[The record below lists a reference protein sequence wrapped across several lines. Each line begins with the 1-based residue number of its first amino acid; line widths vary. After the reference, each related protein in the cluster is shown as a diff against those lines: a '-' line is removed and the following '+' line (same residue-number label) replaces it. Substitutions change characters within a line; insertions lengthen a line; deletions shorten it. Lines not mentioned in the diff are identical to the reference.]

1 MLISLLTW
9 KLLFRTVK
17 VFVFYSHVILCCCL
31 NFSFIL
37 LNCCQR
43 PCLTCIWLGNFIEI
57 SLMTE
62 YMIHFYKC
70 FTNSSTK
77 SHRHLQYFPS
87 QHHSN
92 PIYCQTVWTTKNIFY
107 ISSSVS
113 NSTASTSLQA
123 ATISLL
129 VQQNGPLTPA
139 LVSFSFP
146 IQFFTCQPCE
156 LISSYPSLTCQILSV
171 KFLLSGQ
178 NQDLYT
184 LQSLPRFL
192 SSLL

>member
-17 VFVFYSHVILCCCL
+17 VFVFYRHVILCCCL

-43 PCLTCIWLGNFIEI
+43 PCLRRIWLGNFIEI

-62 YMIHFYKC
+62 YMIHFYKY

-87 QHHSN
+87 QHRSN
-92 PIYCQTVWTTKNIFY
+92 PIYRQTLSKIPKIYFTSALLSPTPLPPPPSKQPP
-107 ISSSVS
+107 SLSGS
-113 NSTASTSLQA
+113 NRMAPL
-123 ATISLL
+123 SLL
-129 VQQNGPLTPA
+129 WFLAPFQSNFSP
-139 LVSFSFP
+139 VSP
-146 IQFFTCQPCE
+146 
-156 LISSYPSLTCQILSV
+156 V
-171 KFLLSGQ
+171 
-178 NQDLYT
+178 N
-184 LQSLPRFL
+184 
-192 SSLL
+192 